1 MPWVLLMPTE
11 ALSPPSSEGCRWSC
25 QAFSQGQNRNRSH
38 LGAGG
43 RRAGAGRRHLCRGRG
58 PWALANPPLASGR
71 GFLDLV
77 TSPPPL
83 VCHHGGFRTL
93 STYYVPGPEQSRPTV
108 SYRPANRP
116 RAPPGLQW
124 GVGCELTTPAPEPA
138 SLTPGR
144 PFCPCDPALQ
154 PLGGCGF
161 AGRVGAVGAQGG
173 GDLAGLTPQRDRASG
188 QRAGAGRSSC
198 PQQPWAQSP
207 QLRPVSSR

>member
-1 MPWVLLMPTE
+1 MPLDVIPEQQRGVGAGLGSPWVLLMPTE

-83 VCHHGGFRTL
+83 VCHHGGFRT
-93 STYYVPGPEQSRPTV
+93 YYVPGPEHLLC
-108 SYRPANRP
+108 AWP
-116 RAPPGLQW
+116 RAVKTHSILQA
-124 GVGCELTTPAPEPA
+124 GKQAESTARAAVGCGVRAHH
-138 SLTPGR
+138 SGSR
-144 PFCPCDPALQ
+144 
-154 PLGGCGF
+154 
-161 AGRVGAVGAQGG
+161 
-173 GDLAGLTPQRDRASG
+173 AGLPN
-188 QRAGAGRSSC
+188 
-198 PQQPWAQSP
+198 PWTA
-207 QLRPVSSR
+207 LLPV